1 MSCQISSGSNRRGKK
16 FFNDVVNDK
25 YIMFTFTYDGSQT
38 GDGFNGYANGVPMD
52 FVSADNGTL
61 NPTTDTSTTN
71 YRIGQMDNAIF
82 QDHTW
87 KVRNIVMHNRVLT
100 GEEIRNMHS
109 DINFVP
115 ASGLVRNYDMSQLS
129 PSWLANPEVIY
140 ETVADQD
147 NAVLD
152 NHSNTRTPF

>member
-1 MSCQISSGSNRRGKK
+1 MDSTSN
-16 FFNDVVNDK
+16 
-25 YIMFTFTYDGSQT
+25 
-38 GDGFNGYANGVPMD
+38 
-52 FVSADNGTL
+52 DNGTL
-61 NPTTDTSTTN
+61 NPTDNTNALN
-71 YRIGQMDNAIF
+71 YRIGQMDNSIF
-82 QDHTW
+82 QDHDW
-87 KVRNIVMHNRVLT
+87 KIRNLVFHDRVLT

-140 ETVADQD
+140 ETVADQN